1 MREVRFIKLNVDRWK
16 RFSGQIND
24 RNSDADELADLYIQL
39 TDDLAYA
46 QTYYPQSGTINYL
59 NALTVSV
66 HHKIYRNKKEKG
78 SRFLDFFKYEVPLA
92 ALMARRQIAYAFII
106 FILGVA
112 IGVVSTW
119 KDPDFLRVIFPDSY
133 INMTMENIKHGDPM
147 GVYKD
152 GPESTMFI
160 QIAGNNLGVMIR
172 MFVLGVVLSI
182 FTGYMLFSTGVM
194 IGVFQFF
201 FAQKGLFLTSS
212 LVIWI
217 HGTLEISS
225 CVLAGA
231 AGLYLGNSLLF
242 PRTFTRMQSLRF
254 AGLIGSKICLGLI
267 PVIITAAF
275 LESFVT
281 RHTEMPIA
289 LSLFIILSSLT
300 FIVWYFYLYPKQLM
314 KRNAGQPK
322 I

>member
-16 RFSGQIND
+16 RFSGQINN

-92 ALMARRQIAYAFII
+92 ALMARRQIGYAFII
-106 FILGVA
+106 FMLGVA

-147 GVYKD
+147 GVYKEA
-152 GPESTMFI
+152 PESTMFI
-160 QIAGNNLGVMIR
+160 QIAGNNLAVMIR

-201 FAQKGLFLTSS
+201 FAQKGLFITSS

-267 PVIITAAF
+267 PIIITAAF

-281 RHTEMPIA
+281 RHTEMPVA

-300 FIVWYFYLYPKQLM
+300 FIIWYFYFYPKQLM